1 VVAFVEAAPAVVGA
15 TGLGDVFG
23 LNKSPKVFF
32 AGEGDGVTDG
42 DTPGIAVFFRAPF
55 DAGSTNGWVVGAGE
69 TLGAAGEAT
78 VAAAALLRD
87 FLAGEGDASAAAGE
101 APVAGEDSVV
111 TAAFL
116 RDFLAGE
123 ADGDG
128 DSDWALTKQMPESAN
143 IKRRER
149 SFLLMASRLMKS
161 QPDWKVKTAMS
172 SRGFPPVSLG
182 VRGHPAPSAQARSI
196 KCQSGFGLVLI
207 RNRGIGASI
216 QNVLLGVPEIYVR
229 FIHLRA
235 LLLLL
240 LDRSQ
245 VAGSVRSSFANQGQ
259 ICLCGSRVFV
269 ERSAYKNFV
278 DRFIDKASKLKIGDP
293 LDDVTVS
300 SSNLG
305 PEPWYR
311 AGFTF

>member
-32 AGEGDGVTDG
+32 AGEGEGVTDG
-42 DTPGIAVFFRAPF
+42 DTPGIAVFFRARF
-55 DAGSTNGWVVGAGE
+55 DAGSINGWVVGAGE
-69 TLGAAGEAT
+69 TLGAAGEAA

-87 FLAGEGDASAAAGE
+87 FLAGEGDASAVAGEASVAREASVVAAAFLRDFLAGDGDASAAAGE
-101 APVAGEDSVV
+101 VPVAGEDSVV

-123 ADGDG
+123 VDGDG
-128 DSDWALTKQMPESAN
+128 DSDWALTKQMLESAN
-143 IKRRER
+143 MKRRER
-149 SFLLMASRLMKS
+149 SFLLMPSRLMKS

-196 KCQSGFGLVLI
+196 KYQSGFGSVLI

-235 LLLLL
+235 LLRRQNRNRC
-240 LDRSQ
+240 D
-245 VAGSVRSSFANQGQ
+245 GWP
-259 ICLCGSRVFV
+259 
-269 ERSAYKNFV
+269 E
-278 DRFIDKASKLKIGDP
+278 
-293 LDDVTVS
+293 TV
-300 SSNLG
+300 
-305 PEPWYR
+305 
-311 AGFTF
+311 

>member
-32 AGEGDGVTDG
+32 AGEGDGVTNG

-55 DAGSTNGWVVGAGE
+55 DAGSINGWVVGAGE
-69 TLGAAGEAT
+69 TLGAAGEAA

-101 APVAGEDSVV
+101 APVAGEASVV
-111 TAAFL
+111 AAAFL

-128 DSDWALTKQMPESAN
+128 DSGWALTKQMPESAN

-182 VRGHPAPSAQARSI
+182 V
-196 KCQSGFGLVLI
+196 
-207 RNRGIGASI
+207 
-216 QNVLLGVPEIYVR
+216 PEIYVR

-245 VAGSVRSSFANQGQ
+245 VAGSGPDTASNPIGAEFSEHYARVRVSKSPVATGWFSTRATCAAG
-259 ICLCGSRVFV
+259 LATSWPSRF
-269 ERSAYKNFV
+269 
-278 DRFIDKASKLKIGDP
+278 
-293 LDDVTVS
+293 
-300 SSNLG
+300 
-305 PEPWYR
+305 
-311 AGFTF
+311 